1 MLRDIRQ
8 SMQHLGRYQEILKVF
23 VKYGFWDV
31 VTKIKIGLI
40 PDLTK
45 KVLPQIEKKDLAL
58 LGTPVRLRMAFEEL
72 GTTFIKLGQMLS
84 LRPDLIPPEIAQE
97 FSKLQDDVAAEPFE
111 NIEPNLV
118 KEYNGTLSD
127 VFSEFDETPLAAAS
141 MAQVHKAKLKS
152 GEIVAVKILRSN
164 LKQKIATDI
173 DILSNLAQLLEKYI
187 PESKLYDPIGIVKE
201 FNKTISKEQNLM
213 LEGRNI
219 DTFRRYAKDDP
230 TLKIP
235 KVYWDFTTEKILV
248 IEFIDGIKISE
259 INEMDKIGIDRKEV
273 AKNGANTLLKQIFEY
288 GFFHADPHPGN
299 LFVLP
304 GNIIAPIDFG
314 MMGRLDEEMK
324 KDLLDMLRGLVDKDA
339 YRITRVLL
347 KIGLLED
354 QVNSRA
360 LERDILDFIDRYHGI
375 PLNQLDAAIPLNEF
389 MELIQEYQI
398 KLPADLVMMGKA
410 LVMSEATGVKLY
422 PEFNL
427 FDLLIPYA
435 RRAFFDSINPL
446 NQYKNVLNILE
457 QSSDLL
463 KGLPEDLQYL
473 LLKLKNDK
481 MKLNLEHQGLD
492 NLTKEMD
499 RSSNRI
505 AFAVVI
511 AALIVGSSLVIQIGT
526 GPMLFEY
533 PLLGVVGYVLAS
545 VLGVW
550 LLFGIM
556 KSGKL

>member
-1 MLRDIRQ
+1 
-8 SMQHLGRYQEILKVF
+8 
-23 VKYGFWDV
+23 
-31 VTKIKIGLI
+31 
-40 PDLTK
+40 
-45 KVLPQIEKKDLAL
+45 
-58 LGTPVRLRMAFEEL
+58 
-72 GTTFIKLGQMLS
+72 
-84 LRPDLIPPEIAQE
+84 
-97 FSKLQDDVAAEPFE
+97 
-111 NIEPNLV
+111 
-118 KEYNGTLSD
+118 
-127 VFSEFDETPLAAAS
+127 
-141 MAQVHKAKLKS
+141 
-152 GEIVAVKILRSN
+152 
-164 LKQKIATDI
+164 
-173 DILSNLAQLLEKYI
+173 
-187 PESKLYDPIGIVKE
+187 
-201 FNKTISKEQNLM
+201 
-213 LEGRNI
+213 
-219 DTFRRYAKDDP
+219 
-230 TLKIP
+230 
-235 KVYWDFTTEKILV
+235 
-248 IEFIDGIKISE
+248 
-259 INEMDKIGIDRKEV
+259 
-273 AKNGANTLLKQIFEY
+273 
-288 GFFHADPHPGN
+288 
-299 LFVLP
+299 
-304 GNIIAPIDFG
+304 
-314 MMGRLDEEMK
+314 
-324 KDLLDMLRGLVDKDA
+324 
-339 YRITRVLL
+339 
-347 KIGLLED
+347 
-354 QVNSRA
+354 
-360 LERDILDFIDRYHGI
+360 
-375 PLNQLDAAIPLNEF
+375 
-389 MELIQEYQI
+389 
-398 KLPADLVMMGKA
+398 
-410 LVMSEATGVKLY
+410 MSEATGVKLY